1 MKRLAIAFAALAAV
15 PLVPVAA
22 AADDRLAVVATFSIL
37 GDFAAR
43 VGGERIDLTVL
54 VGPDSDPHVY
64 EPKPADAMALAKADV
79 ILVNGLAYEGYLHRL
94 VSASGAAAEVVELAA
109 GVRAVDGDGHDHHAG
124 GDHDHDDHDHDD
136 RDHDHDG
143 SAAPDPHAWQSVANA
158 RRYVDN
164 VIEAFCRRDTGGC
177 PTYRANGAAY
187 LDELEALDREI
198 RDAIATIPAERR
210 VVVVTHNSFRYFEQ
224 AYGLRFIA
232 PQGIS
237 TEAEASAA
245 DVAALIR
252 EIRAHKAVAVFAE
265 NISDGRLIRRI
276 AAEAGIT
283 PGGTLYSDAL
293 SPPDGPAPTY
303 VAMMRHN
310 LRVLMEAIAAGGE

>member
-1 MKRLAIAFAALAAV
+1 
-15 PLVPVAA
+15 
-22 AADDRLAVVATFSIL
+22 
-37 GDFAAR
+37 
-43 VGGERIDLTVL
+43 
-54 VGPDSDPHVY
+54 
-64 EPKPADAMALAKADV
+64 
-79 ILVNGLAYEGYLHRL
+79 
-94 VSASGAAAEVVELAA
+94 
-109 GVRAVDGDGHDHHAG
+109 
-124 GDHDHDDHDHDD
+124 
-136 RDHDHDG
+136 
-143 SAAPDPHAWQSVANA
+143 
-158 RRYVDN
+158 
-164 VIEAFCRRDTGGC
+164 RDTGGC

-265 NISDGRLIRRI
+265 NNSDGRLSRPT
-276 AAEAGIT
+276 AAETALT
-283 PGGTLYSDAL
+283 PGGTLSSDAR
-293 SPPDGPAPTY
+293 SPPAAPAPP
-303 VAMMRHN
+303 H
-310 LRVLMEAIAAGGE
+310 